1 MFVDRRWIYVDR
13 PRASCL
19 FVDRERSFVDRSSM
33 FVDRK
38 WIYVDRPGASCLFV
52 DSPQKNVNS
61 HTNFVDGTTPSA
73 DSLSKKVIKD
83 CKKAAKVVSLLKLKD
98 LFFA

>member
-1 MFVDRRWIYVDR
+1 MGLCIEPGAND
-13 PRASCL
+13 L
-19 FVDRERSFVDRSSM
+19 FVDREG
-33 FVDRK
+33 K
-38 WIYVDRPGASCLFV
+38 FV

-61 HTNFVDGTTPSA
+61 HTNFVDGTSPSA